1 MTMTQFEK
9 DLIDTAAKLDEIE
22 KQQMQEMQKLSK
34 AADTLSF
41 IELLRS
47 RYGDEYKYIRKLTPK
62 LYVVKKKDFGVM
74 NAKGDLVLPAN
85 YICISPYPIDKEVYH
100 AVNAKYQYGLLDGN
114 MKELVPFEY
123 KWIQFECTD
132 ELIRAMGK
140 GGMGLLDIEGNVI
153 LEGFK
158 EIWNF
163 NEDFNDL
170 VVKADGVRYSIS
182 RDNLQKIR
190 QLVKHSRKPLTAKDI
205 QDYLEYKEYLQ
216 HDEKFNAGIEV
227 LSLVDFWKEKIR

>member
-1 MTMTQFEK
+1 M
-9 DLIDTAAKLDEIE
+9 
-22 KQQMQEMQKLSK
+22 
-34 AADTLSF
+34 
-41 IELLRS
+41 R
-47 RYGDEYKYIRKLTPK
+47 
-62 LYVVKKKDFGVM
+62 
-74 NAKGDLVLPAN
+74 
-85 YICISPYPIDKEVYH
+85 
-100 AVNAKYQYGLLDGN
+100 
-114 MKELVPFEY
+114 
-123 KWIQFECTD
+123 WIQNTFVDGFT
-132 ELIRAMGK
+132 RAMGK